1 MLKPVKK
8 TRLAE
13 DVVKQIKELIRK
25 KKFKPGSKLPSERRL
40 MGELKISRSSVREA
54 LRILE
59 IMGLIEVKPGS
70 GIYVKNPVAD
80 VFLPL
85 SSWLPEHKETLYN
98 HFEARQVLEPRAAS
112 FAAERA
118 SKTIIKKLEESL
130 SEFKKQIEK
139 KNLVG
144 AIKEDV
150 EFHRIISQATG
161 NKTLML
167 LMDTIAKFL
176 LEGWKATLRV
186 PGRME
191 KTVLEHGAILEAIK
205 ERDPERAS
213 NEMQKHL
220 EKAFQDLKDSGL
232 DQGRR

>member
-25 KKFKPGSKLPSERRL
+25 EKVKPGSKLPSERQL
-40 MGELKISRSSVREA
+40 MRELKISRSSVREA

-85 SSWLPEHKETLYN
+85 SSWLPHHKETLYN

-118 SKTIIKKLEESL
+118 SKTILKKLEESL
-130 SEFKKQIEK
+130 SEFKKQIK
-139 KNLVG
+139 KNNLVG
-144 AIKEDV
+144 AIQADI
-150 EFHRIISQATG
+150 EFHRIISQATE

-191 KTVLEHGAILEAIK
+191 KTVVEHGAILEAIK
-205 ERDPERAS
+205 ERDSERAAK
-213 NEMQKHL
+213 EMQKHL

-232 DQGRR
+232 D